1 MIYNNN
7 DIRKL
12 LLSKGY
18 KLKGTVIHTKDND
31 TFDANLGISDASF
44 RIITPSGICDFSED
58 WIKLLIQTYP
68 QEENLK
74 SILSSIE
81 REKDRVTKQIH
92 SKLEQ
97 LRDEMTE
104 VRNRGCAYAEVLDR
118 RKRMILLQLECSENR
133 KDNILEK

>member
-1 MIYNNN
+1 M
-7 DIRKL
+7 
-12 LLSKGY
+12 S
-18 KLKGTVIHTKDND
+18 
-31 TFDANLGISDASF
+31 ISF
-44 RIITPSGICDFSED
+44 I
-58 WIKLLIQTYP
+58 LLIQTYP

-81 REKDRVTKQIH
+81 REKDRVTKQLN

-118 RKRMILLQLECSENR
+118 RKRMILSQMECSENCE
-133 KDNILEK
+133 DNILEKQ

>member
-1 MIYNNN
+1 MIYNDK

-18 KLKGTVIHTKDND
+18 LLKGNIIQSKGNV
-31 TFDANLGISDASF
+31 TFEAALFVSDSSF
-44 RIITPSGICDFSED
+44 TMNSPDGVCDFSED

-104 VRNRGCAYAEVLDR
+104 IRNRGRANAKVLDR
-118 RKRMILLQLECSENR
+118 RKRMILSQMECSENCE
-133 KDNILEK
+133 D